1 MKKYLLILIVAI
13 FCLPSEGFA
22 QFYTTIFGDE
32 AERQRSISMPF
43 HFNDHRTEKK
53 QKNQERQRTRL
64 QKRALLLK

>member
-13 FCLPSEGFA
+13 FCLPNNSFA

-43 HFNDHRTEKK
+43 HFDEHRTE
-53 QKNQERQRTRL
+53 
-64 QKRALLLK
+64 